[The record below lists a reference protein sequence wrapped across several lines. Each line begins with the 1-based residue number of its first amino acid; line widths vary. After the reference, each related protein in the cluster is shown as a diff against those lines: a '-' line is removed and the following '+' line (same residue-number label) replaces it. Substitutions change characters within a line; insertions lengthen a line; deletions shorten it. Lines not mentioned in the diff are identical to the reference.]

1 MGNYENIDI
10 KRMMEIIFSKKLL
23 IALIMLLSITLGY
36 VYSYYYKQPE
46 YKSSVTILLVA
57 DENKL
62 NQGLT
67 QNDLSINSSLISTYS
82 SIAKSTNVIQK
93 TIENLGLNINAE
105 NLQKNIEAI
114 PVDKTQILKIT
125 VKNNN
130 PEIAKNIANELAKVF
145 TAQIKEIYNL
155 ENISIVDE
163 AEIENQPFNINH
175 KKDMILFGIM
185 GVIASSILVFGI
197 YLFDDTIKNEKDI

>member
-130 PEIAKNIANELAKVF
+130 PEIAKKYS
-145 TAQIKEIYNL
+145 K
-155 ENISIVDE
+155 
-163 AEIENQPFNINH
+163 
-175 KKDMILFGIM
+175 
-185 GVIASSILVFGI
+185 
-197 YLFDDTIKNEKDI
+197 